1 MGKDNTASKFTGG
14 MFANPDS
21 GPAPIS
27 PYDSTNQQLQAY
39 LNNMPALYRGQ
50 AQGIINNQPN
60 LNELGYQQAQQYGLP
75 TARIQQQIADSNAQA
90 GAASNLGLLQ
100 GAGGDVARAA
110 TNLSKE
116 LNPNYYK
123 VSDASATGA
132 VNLLNS
138 MNLNGLSEG
147 ERAAVERSLNQ
158 SNYATGNLGLD
169 NATNAVQNAMS
180 YGDRMSGKR
189 AEYASMLGAANNTLT
204 ANQQN
209 NPINTTALGL
219 GTSQTNTGNIT
230 SFGMPNTGFAT
241 NDVMSGIPQMISGAS
256 NQQNQ
261 LLNEY
266 NKWNSDR
273 GKLDSWAQNMGGM
286 CCFIF
291 LEATNGKLPWY
302 VRAERDYYYQQEPA
316 IANGYKKMAKW
327 LVPLMRDHSWIKKLV
342 NMFMVLPLTHVG
354 GYNHMTNNTGW
365 LLSPVKKL
373 WFNIWK
379 TYGTC

>member
-27 PYDSTNQQLQAY
+27 AYDSTNQQLQAY

-50 AQGIINNQPN
+50 AQGIINNQPS

-75 TARIQQQIADSNAQA
+75 TAKIQQQIADSNAQA

-100 GAGGDVARAA
+100 GAGGDVAMAA
-110 TNLSKE
+110 QALQDKV
-116 LNPNYYK
+116 NPEFK
-123 VSDASATGA
+123 GIRTQTA
-132 VNLLNS
+132 NLLNS
-138 MNLNGLSEG
+138 INLNGLSEG

-158 SNYATGNLGLD
+158 SDYATGNLGLD
-169 NATNAVQNAMS
+169 NATNAVQNAMQ
-180 YGDRMSGKR
+180 YGDRMQGKR
-189 AEYASMLGAANNTLT
+189 AELSNIIGT
-204 ANQQN
+204 ATNAQAGQN
-209 NPINTTALGL
+209 AIFNPVNTALG
-219 GTSQTNTGNIT
+219 TRQTNTGNIT

-241 NDVMSGIPQMISGAS
+241 NDVMSGVPQIISGAS

-261 LLNEY
+261 LSNEY

-316 IANGYKKMAKW
+316 IAVGYKKMAKW
-327 LVPLMRDHSWIKKLV
+327 LVPLMKDYSWVKKLV
-342 NMFMVLPLTHVG
+342 NVFMVLPLTHVG
-354 GYNHMTNNTGW
+354 GYSHMTNNTGW
-365 LLSPVKKL
+365 LLSPVKKF